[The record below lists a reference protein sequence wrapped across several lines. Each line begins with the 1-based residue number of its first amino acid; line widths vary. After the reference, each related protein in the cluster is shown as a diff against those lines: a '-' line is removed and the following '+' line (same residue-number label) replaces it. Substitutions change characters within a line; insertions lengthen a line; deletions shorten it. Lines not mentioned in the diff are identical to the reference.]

1 MSEDSVPDEYTESR
15 QQFGRRA
22 ITTSEA
28 AKALFVDL
36 LGGYTRLNNFVDPI
50 KGPPKQ
56 GSGTGTGTGTGTG
69 ATTESERIEGGK
81 PLERFDGHNPYLV
94 HDIIKAIDALIEFTA
109 EKYL

>member
-1 MSEDSVPDEYTESR
+1 MSEDSVPDKYTESR

-36 LGGYTRLNNFVDPI
+36 LGGYTTLNNFTNPI
-50 KGPPKQ
+50 GRGPTPTP
-56 GSGTGTGTGTGTG
+56 GPTPIGTGTES
-69 ATTESERIEGGK
+69 TTEAVR
-81 PLERFDGHNPYLV
+81 DGHNPYLV